1 MLIYLILTLFLT
13 LHMYYQT
20 RLFLISNIFIIFF
33 TISVVSA
40 NEYSRVLSPPIII
53 KINGESMQLTGGL
66 NRPEPQ
72 FIDWNNDGVL
82 DCFVNDRDGKLQY
95 WEGLPDWQFGDRP
108 MFTMITKFFQHIEV
122 GTWFNFNDFDDD
134 GDFDLLCNNPG
145 TDKVSYY
152 SNVDGVFEL
161 ISLELQTP
169 SGFPVYGGQIVIPT
183 IADINDDGVY
193 DYFVG
198 DVSGRIAYYVGE
210 GTTEEGPVFELVT
223 DFFQNIQIVWT
234 PGRHGANSIFFYDLD
249 SDSDLDL
256 VWGDFYQPGLFYLE
270 NYGDSNNPIFIDS
283 LMVTNFPHGGLVQTA
298 GFNVPRLVDF
308 EPDGNVDMVIGVLS
322 GAYGTDYIN
331 NLAYYKNNGTSE
343 QYDFQFITR
352 NLLPGLDLISGTVPV
367 LADID
372 GDNDDDLIIGTEF
385 DNNNAGWAGRLY
397 YFENITNNL
406 EPEYVL
412 VNSSFIDYF
421 STTNL
426 APSFYDTDND
436 GDLDAIIGEFNGYL
450 LHYINTGFGWE
461 YNGHYL
467 DLDLNGKTIPTW
479 GDIDGDNDDD
489 LVIGTKDGMVSVYL
503 NNGDINNL
511 EFVTQFDV
519 GDDAAPAILSN
530 GAIIVG
536 NELGE
541 LRLLYYNMGYLVG
554 GDMPEYPYCGQN
566 LTPYP
571 LPANEPQEFENLLV
585 GSKAGGIQFLSY
597 NTLNIKNGNDLAPQ
611 DFRISAVY
619 PNPNNGQCKIDISIN
634 NAANY
639 KISLIDINGRV
650 INNIFDSR
658 LNKGKYT
665 FTINEIRSSGVYFI
679 KLEKDDL
686 FVIKKFVRLK

>member
-1 MLIYLILTLFLT
+1 
-13 LHMYYQT
+13 MYHQT
-20 RLFLISNIFIIFF
+20 RFFLISKIAIIFF
-33 TISVVSA
+33 AVSSANA
-40 NEYSRVLSPPIII
+40 NEYSRLISPPMTI

-72 FIDWNNDGVL
+72 FIDWNNDGIL
-82 DCFVNDRDGKLQY
+82 DCFINDRDGRLQY
-95 WEGLPDWQFGDRP
+95 WEGLPDWQFGGRP
-108 MFTMITKFFQHIEV
+108 IFTMVTKFFQHIEV
-122 GTWFNFNDFDDD
+122 GTWFNFNDFDND

-152 SNVDGVFEL
+152 SNVDGIFEL
-161 ISLELQTP
+161 VSTELQTP

-183 IADINDDGVY
+183 VADINDDGVY

-198 DVSGRIAYYVGE
+198 DVSGRLAYYE
-210 GTTEEGPVFELVT
+210 GQESSTNLPEFELVT
-223 DFFQNIQIVWT
+223 DYFQNIQIVWT

-249 SDSDLDL
+249 NDSDLDL
-256 VWGDFYQPGLFYLE
+256 IWGDFYQPGLFYLE
-270 NYGDSNNPIFIDS
+270 NYGDSNNPAYIDS
-283 LMVTNFPHGGLVQTA
+283 LMVTNFPADGLVETA
-298 GFNVPRLVDF
+298 GFNIPRLVDF

-322 GAYGTDYIN
+322 GAYGTDYID

-343 QYDFQFITR
+343 QHDFQLVTM
-352 NLLPGLDLISGTVPV
+352 NLLPGLDLISGSVPV

-372 GDNDDDLIIGTEF
+372 GDNDDDLVIGTEF
-385 DNNNAGWAGRLY
+385 DPNNVGWGGQLY
-397 YFENITNNL
+397 YFENITNNS
-406 EPEYVL
+406 EPEFVL
-412 VNSSFIDYF
+412 VDSSFIDDF

-450 LHYINTGFGWE
+450 LHYNQTESGWE
-461 YNGHYL
+461 YNGRYL
-467 DLDLNGKTIPTW
+467 DLDLNGKSKPAW
-479 GDIDGDNDDD
+479 GDIDQDNDDD
-489 LVIGTKDGMVSVYL
+489 LVIGTKDGMVSVYI

-511 EFVTQFDV
+511 VFDTQIDI
-519 GDDAAPAILSN
+519 GDDASPTILSN
-530 GAIIVG
+530 GSIIVG
-536 NELGE
+536 NEVGDLK
-541 LRLLYYNMGYLVG
+541 LLYYDSGNLTEE
-554 GDMPEYPYCGQN
+554 DMPESPYCGQY
-566 LTPYP
+566 LTPFA
-571 LPANEPQEFENLLV
+571 LSNNSSQEFENLLV
-585 GSKAGGIQFLSY
+585 GSKAGGLQYLSY
-597 NTLNIKNGNDLAPQ
+597 NTLSIKNGNDLAPE

-634 NAANY
+634 NAAYY

-650 INNIFDSR
+650 INNIFDRR

>member
-1 MLIYLILTLFLT
+1 
-13 LHMYYQT
+13 MYHQT
-20 RLFLISNIFIIFF
+20 RFFLISKIAIIFF
-33 TISVVSA
+33 AVSSANA
-40 NEYSRVLSPPIII
+40 NEYSRLISPPMTI

-72 FIDWNNDGVL
+72 FIDWNNDGIL
-82 DCFVNDRDGKLQY
+82 DCFINDRDGRLQY
-95 WEGLPDWQFGDRP
+95 WEGLPDWQFGGRP
-108 MFTMITKFFQHIEV
+108 IFTMVTKFFQHIEV
-122 GTWFNFNDFDDD
+122 GTWFNFNDFDND

-152 SNVDGVFEL
+152 SNVDGIFEL
-161 ISLELQTP
+161 VSTELQTP

-183 IADINDDGVY
+183 VADINDDGVY

-198 DVSGRIAYYVGE
+198 DVSGRLAYYE
-210 GTTEEGPVFELVT
+210 GQESSTNLPEFELVT
-223 DFFQNIQIVWT
+223 DYFQNIQIVWT

-249 SDSDLDL
+249 NDSDLDL
-256 VWGDFYQPGLFYLE
+256 IWGDFYQPGLFYLE
-270 NYGDSNNPIFIDS
+270 NYGDSNNPAYIDS
-283 LMVTNFPHGGLVQTA
+283 LMVTNFPADGLVETA
-298 GFNVPRLVDF
+298 GFNIPRLVDF

-322 GAYGTDYIN
+322 GAYGTDYID

-343 QYDFQFITR
+343 QHDFQLVTM
-352 NLLPGLDLISGTVPV
+352 NLLPGLDLISGSVPV

-372 GDNDDDLIIGTEF
+372 GDNDDDLVIGTEF
-385 DNNNAGWAGRLY
+385 DPNNVGWGGQLY
-397 YFENITNNL
+397 YFENITNNS
-406 EPEYVL
+406 EPEFVL
-412 VNSSFIDYF
+412 VDSSFIDDF

-450 LHYINTGFGWE
+450 LHYNQTESGWE
-461 YNGHYL
+461 YNGRYL
-467 DLDLNGKTIPTW
+467 DLDLNGKSKPAW
-479 GDIDGDNDDD
+479 GDIDQDNDDD
-489 LVIGTKDGMVSVYL
+489 LVIGTKDGMVSVYI

-511 EFVTQFDV
+511 VFDTQIDI
-519 GDDAAPAILSN
+519 GDDASPTILSN
-530 GAIIVG
+530 GSIIVG
-536 NELGE
+536 NEVGDLK
-541 LRLLYYNMGYLVG
+541 LLYYDSGNLTEE
-554 GDMPEYPYCGQN
+554 DMPESPYCGQY
-566 LTPYP
+566 LTPFA
-571 LPANEPQEFENLLV
+571 LSNNSSQEFENLLV
-585 GSKAGGIQFLSY
+585 GSKAGGLQYLSY
-597 NTLNIKNGNDLAPQ
+597 NTLSIKNGNDLAPQ